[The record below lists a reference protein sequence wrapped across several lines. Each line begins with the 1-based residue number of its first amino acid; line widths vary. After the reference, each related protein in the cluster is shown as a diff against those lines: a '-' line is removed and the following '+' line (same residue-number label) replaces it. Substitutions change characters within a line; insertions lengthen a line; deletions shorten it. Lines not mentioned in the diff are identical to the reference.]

1 MSVENISRMF
11 HLVSGSYFEI
21 SRNMVPCP
29 TDGRFYHS
37 YDLSI
42 YCHYGFL
49 YKPAYKVGQFKYLF
63 ILSMLQVTTKYRY
76 GKYKLRI

>member
-1 MSVENISRMF
+1 MF
-11 HLVSGSYFEI
+11 
-21 SRNMVPCP
+21 P
-29 TDGRFYHS
+29 TDGSFYHS

-42 YCHYGFL
+42 YCYDGSP
-49 YKPAYKVGQFKYLF
+49 YKLAYKVDSSKYLF